1 MSDVCPANVKRATS
15 LDLSDS
21 SGDEVIHI
29 VPKRAV
35 SPLSENSGPAY
46 SSRLPEILRALEI
59 SVPSSPAPLRPLN
72 REKRLSRETIAGVQ
86 ALVGLV
92 RQVQWRLLAKTVRA
106 WHLKPIRLRSEM
118 YLSKVRLLEEKIDQ
132 AAAAVKMGLILS
144 RVASVRGI
152 NEFMTRLRLTAQRSE
167 SDVEWES
174 AAEHIQKLRD
184 LLAAQL
190 LTSAIDKWELRQL
203 FTVFISLQAKGDG

>member
-1 MSDVCPANVKRATS
+1 
-15 LDLSDS
+15 
-21 SGDEVIHI
+21 
-29 VPKRAV
+29 
-35 SPLSENSGPAY
+35 
-46 SSRLPEILRALEI
+46 
-59 SVPSSPAPLRPLN
+59 
-72 REKRLSRETIAGVQ
+72 
-86 ALVGLV
+86 
-92 RQVQWRLLAKTVRA
+92 
-106 WHLKPIRLRSEM
+106 M
-118 YLSKVRLLEEKIDQ
+118 YLSKVRLLEDKIDQ